1 MTQPTPPP
9 AVPYGPSAGASATT
23 RPAGTRLDLSKAS
36 VGGTAGKWAIRLL
49 LPIIIRAIFR
59 AIFR

>member
-9 AVPYGPSAGASATT
+9 AVPYGPSSGATAAA
-23 RPAGTRLDLSKAS
+23 RPPGSSLTLSKAS